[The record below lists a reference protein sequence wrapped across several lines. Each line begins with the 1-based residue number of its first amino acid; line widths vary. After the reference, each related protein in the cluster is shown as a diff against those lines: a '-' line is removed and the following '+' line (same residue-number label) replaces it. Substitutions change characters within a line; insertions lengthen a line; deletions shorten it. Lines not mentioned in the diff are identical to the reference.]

1 MEKKSKK
8 PSKKTASKLLY
19 VICTS
24 LLVVSLFSIICLAEN
39 VTPSSNDNS
48 KEKLSQ
54 SLSSKLSETSAAEK
68 IPVIIMLPNQH
79 IAFKSSAGKS
89 QIESEQKD
97 LIKFLENEKSNNK
110 VKDIKPIKIINAV
123 AAKVTPEVVS
133 SLTKRSDVS
142 NVELDSVVHIIG
154 KTETSSEETKTSTT
168 QQNTA
173 STNAWGV
180 DKIEAPAVWEKG
192 ITGKK
197 G

>member
-1 MEKKSKK
+1 M
-8 PSKKTASKLLY
+8 
-19 VICTS
+19 
-24 LLVVSLFSIICLAEN
+24 FSIICLAEN

-48 KEKLSQ
+48 NEKLSQ
-54 SLSSKLSETSAAEK
+54 SLSSKISEASAAEK

-110 VKDIKPIKIINAV
+110 VKDIKSIKIINAV

-142 NVELDSVVHIIG
+142 NLELDSVVHIIG
-154 KTETSSEETKTSTT
+154 QTETSSEETKTSTT

-192 ITGKK
+192 ITGK
-197 G
+197 GINSCCCGYRN